1 MTDETLRNY
10 GPKIKILALDIAT
23 TTGWACGKG
32 INLSYGHLT
41 VGPCDNLS
49 DKFFRFHNLMEKF
62 IDIKKPEVIAIEQ
75 PFIRGYASTYWL
87 CGTCAIAEMLAAS
100 RRISVI
106 KFSPTTIKKFVTGS
120 GRASKE
126 DMMKAI
132 TKKGFKPEVHD
143 EADAIG
149 LHLYTQS
156 QLTFKLEEDD
166 HD

>member
-1 MTDETLRNY
+1 MTSKTSRNY

-32 INLSYGHLT
+32 NNLSYGHLI
-41 VGPCDNLS
+41 VAQCDNLS
-49 DKFFRFHNLMEKF
+49 DKFFRFYNLMEKF
-62 IDIKKPEVIAIEQ
+62 IEIKTPEVIVIER

-87 CGTCAIAEMLAAS
+87 CGACAIAEMVAAS
-100 RRISVI
+100 RRIPVI
-106 KFSPTTIKKFVTGS
+106 KFSPTTIKKFTTGN

-132 TKKGFKPEVHD
+132 KKRGFKPEIHD

-156 QLTFKLEEDD
+156 QLTFKLEED
-166 HD
+166 